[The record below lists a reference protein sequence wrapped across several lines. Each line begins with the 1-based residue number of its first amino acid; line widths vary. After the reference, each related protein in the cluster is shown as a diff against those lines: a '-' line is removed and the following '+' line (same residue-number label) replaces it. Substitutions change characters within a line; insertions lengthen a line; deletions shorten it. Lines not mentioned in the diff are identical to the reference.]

1 MEASNFTIVCN
12 DDGDIV
18 NLIFSKETDA
28 TLQTEL
34 CALTN
39 DERFYDNEVKT
50 TPEEMTEY
58 IPKIKARF
66 DAGCTCLGELLMVL
80 EDCNIAVNSRYEQM
94 KKDNKVTFDT
104 LNKLFAIGSKF
115 VTDVNHGKNQIV
127 GSTVTSTHIE
137 VGSYQ
142 KRYFCLSGNFI
153 VATDKKFV
161 NETKQFYIEEFSGLK
176 TVDTLSIRPMTDEA
190 HALLTERG
198 KQFAK
203 YGVGCHHIVYSGA
216 MFMETGWGPVY
227 FGATG
232 RAMTDKLGFDTVNPN
247 YARHYGQ
254 TDGMTEIPDDLLYS
268 TWNTLFGFSFVAKRW
283 GQMFVNCIKDV
294 IYDDCAYDS
303 LVIDEDRKKII
314 KALVTKSGTGFTDL
328 ISGKSGGTILL
339 FHGDPGTGKT
349 LTCEAIAELLHVPL
363 YSITAGELGITPDI
377 LEKKLSQIL
386 EITVRWNASILLDEA
401 DIFLEARTSS
411 DILRNAMVG
420 IFLRLLERNAGVIF
434 LTTNRADSMDPAFK
448 SRISMIFEY
457 KNLSHDSRKQVWTNL
472 LKASSCSVPDVDIVA
487 LAEYP
492 LNGRQIKNAIRMAQS
507 LAFDDSEIV
516 TREHLDRIISYV

>member
-18 NLIFSKETDA
+18 NLIFSKEKDA
-28 TLQTEL
+28 ILQTEL

-50 TPEEMTEY
+50 TPEAMIEHV
-58 IPKIKARF
+58 PKIRARF
-66 DAGCTCLGELLMVL
+66 EAGYTCLGELLMVL
-80 EDCNIAVNSRYEQM
+80 EDCNIAVNARYEQM

-104 LNKLFAIGSKF
+104 LNKLFTIGSKF
-115 VTDVNHGKNQIV
+115 ITDVNHGKNQIV
-127 GSTVTSTHIE
+127 GSTVTKTAT
-137 VGSYQ
+137 VYGSFDQ
-142 KRYFCLSGNFI
+142 RYFYLYGMFI
-153 VATDKKFV
+153 VATEKQFV
-161 NETKQFYIEEFSGLK
+161 KEEKQFYIAEFTGMK
-176 TVDTLSIRPMTDEA
+176 TVDTLPIRPMTDEA
-190 HALLTERG
+190 YVMLSERG

-203 YGVGCHHIVYSGA
+203 YGMNCHHIIYSGA
-216 MFMETGWGPVY
+216 MFMETSWGPVY

-232 RAMTDKLGFDTVNPN
+232 RAMTDKFGFDTINPN
-247 YARHYGQ
+247 YARYNNT
-254 TDGMTEIPDDLLYS
+254 TDGITDIPDDLLYT
-268 TWNTLFGFSFVAKRW
+268 TWHTLCGFSFVAKRW
-283 GQMFVNCIKDV
+283 GQMFVNCVSDV
-294 IYDDCAYDS
+294 NYDDCAYDS
-303 LVIDEDRKKII
+303 LVIDDDRKKII
-314 KALVTKSGTGFTDL
+314 KALVTKSGTGFKDI

-339 FHGDPGTGKT
+339 LHGEPGTGKT

-401 DIFLEARTSS
+401 DIFLEARTSN

-457 KNLSHDSRKQVWTNL
+457 KKLSHDSRKQVWTNL